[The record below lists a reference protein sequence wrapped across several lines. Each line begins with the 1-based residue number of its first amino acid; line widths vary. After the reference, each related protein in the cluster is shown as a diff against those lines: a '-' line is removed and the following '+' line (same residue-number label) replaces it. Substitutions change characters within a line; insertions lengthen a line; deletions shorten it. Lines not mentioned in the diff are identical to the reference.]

1 MQNEFRLPFFVGAF
15 FMLLTFLSVHIP
27 STAYAQDSFKIPDC
41 AGLEKWSSVLPI
53 AANYTEVR
61 DTGFIER
68 RKAAVQQLL
77 SDEVMISF
85 FGVVNGM
92 WEHQR
97 NRPLDDAV
105 YTCTQALIKNGNR
118 DAAKRLT
125 QAHGLVGRPLSV
137 PRTKN

>member
-1 MQNEFRLPFFVGAF
+1 MKKDAFLFTFFEALFLLFLFFLP
-15 FMLLTFLSVHIP
+15 LS
-27 STAYAQDSFKIPDC
+27 AYAQDSFKIPDC